1 MDDYCAGTK
10 KKYQQLLGK
19 ANVPLHLVSRRLEPR
34 YVVKIE
40 DIAPILKKLKI
51 EPPVVAKEAAPAA
64 EDPQALAAYQKQ
76 KAKAERDELITQ
88 RTAVRLVD
96 QGMAAVTA
104 ENAPRLI
111 TAFFACYC
119 ADVGVPLKAK
129 PSLVDIGQAIVAV
142 DLSMNGELSD
152 EYIELLKLD
161 PAAVR
166 KEVVEELE
174 ANEKGAAAAPLEL
187 QAMDKAEQAAA
198 DAPHGKTKKKGA
210 KKAK

>member
-1 MDDYCAGTK
+1 
-10 KKYQQLLGK
+10 
-19 ANVPLHLVSRRLEPR
+19 
-34 YVVKIE
+34 
-40 DIAPILKKLKI
+40 
-51 EPPVVAKEAAPAA
+51 VVAKEAAPAA
-64 EDPQALAAYQKQ
+64 EDPQAQAAYQKQ
-76 KAKAERDELITQ
+76 KAKAEHDELITQ

-104 ENAPRLI
+104 KNAPRLI

-142 DLSMNGELSD
+142 ERSMNGELCD
-152 EYIELLKLD
+152 AYFDVLKLD
-161 PAAVR
+161 RAAVR
-166 KEVVEELE
+166 KEAAKQL
-174 ANEKGAAAAPLEL
+174 AAAEKQAAGAPLVL
-187 QAMDKAEQAAA
+187 QDMDRAEQAAA